1 MPVVNYLWNPLN
13 DNIVR
18 EFDDAG
24 TVIAE
29 YTTEAALFGNV
40 ISHAGTIRTAS
51 TTTMARAR
59 H

>member
-24 TVIAE
+24 AVIAE
-29 YTTEAALFGNV
+29 YTTEAVCVCPYAF
-40 ISHAGTIRTAS
+40 
-51 TTTMARAR
+51 
-59 H
+59 